1 MSVGTLQYSSVNTQD
16 IAAGDFT
23 IKAATDKYQNWD
35 PAGSG
40 RTVDLLYVDTSE
52 TGVTTSLGDI
62 WIRNTADAAEAIT
75 LRDGNNS
82 DAAICVIEQN
92 LQAHVRWNGSNW
104 TSTTGAT

>member
-1 MSVGTLQYSSVNTQD
+1 MSIKSTPLAGNNLRNFSV
-16 IAAGDFT
+16 ALALFLA
-23 IKAATDKYQNWD
+23 KL
-35 PAGSG
+35 S
-40 RTVDLLYVDTSE
+40 RTFLLYVDTSE

-75 LRDGNNS
+75 IRDGNNS
-82 DAAICVIEQN
+82 DAAVCVIEQN